1 MGTPAS
7 SLGWFSNGGR
17 GLSFTD
23 VDSSYGRR
31 TWSVPISFQYFF
43 LLLFLSELHGKMF
56 PNLILGVCHRR
67 VNPVLANVYGY
78 KKPLRPPFSW
88 RK

>member
-23 VDSSYGRR
+23 VDSSSGRR

-43 LLLFLSELHGKMF
+43 LLFFLSEYPIFVTWENVSQPHFGCLSSSGESCPGKR
-56 PNLILGVCHRR
+56 IWV
-67 VNPVLANVYGY
+67 
-78 KKPLRPPFSW
+78 
-88 RK
+88 